1 LTRAGSVSNF
11 TDDGKIA
18 SSGWQFQKGGEGMPE
33 YEFACNNCKKEFKL
47 VMSISEREK
56 KREIECPSCKGKDV
70 IQLVTSFMTK
80 TSRKS

>member
-1 LTRAGSVSNF
+1 
-11 TDDGKIA
+11 
-18 SSGWQFQKGGEGMPE
+18 MPE